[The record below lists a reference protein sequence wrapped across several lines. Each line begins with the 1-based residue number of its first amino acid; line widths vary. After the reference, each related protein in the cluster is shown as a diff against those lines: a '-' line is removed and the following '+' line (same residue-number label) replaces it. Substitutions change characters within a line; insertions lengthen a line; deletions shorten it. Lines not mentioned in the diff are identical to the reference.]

1 MRFSKDVGGSTLVAA
16 AGALLMFVAAQSAM
30 AAGIAGTKHDFS
42 ATFGGGQICN
52 ACHAPHNTSSTS
64 LLWNHTASTATYTL
78 YTSSSLNATG
88 AAIAPG
94 SVSKLCLSCHD
105 GTVAVDSFGG
115 ATGATGA
122 MIAAPGNLGSNLG
135 DDHPIGFTYDATLAT
150 ADGGLTSPVSASL
163 VKTGVNVPLYSAK
176 MECASCH
183 DVHNAPGVAKLLRI
197 ANTSSA
203 LCITCHTK

>member
-1 MRFSKDVGGSTLVAA
+1 MRFGKDVGWSTLVAA
-16 AGALLMFVAAQSAM
+16 AASALLMFVAAQSAM
-30 AAGIAGTKHDFS
+30 AAGIAGTAHDFS
-42 ATFGGGQICN
+42 GSFGGGQICI
-52 ACHAPHNTSSTS
+52 ACHAPHNTASSS

-78 YTSSSLNATG
+78 YTSTSLDATM
-88 AAIAPG
+88 AQPG

-122 MIAAPGNLGSNLG
+122 MIGAGGNLGTALG
-135 DDHPIGFTYDATLAT
+135 DDHPIGFAYDTALAS

-163 VKTGVNVPLYSAK
+163 VKTGVNVPLYATK

-197 ANTSSA
+197 ANTNSA